1 MAKSETVLQS
11 VNPAT
16 GKTIRGYDA
25 MDDSDVAKLLDK
37 ADAAQRIWMKRSLS
51 ERAETLRHAA
61 SVLKN
66 RVDPCSRLMAEEMG
80 KPLSQGRAEMEKCAW
95 VCNYYADNAP
105 VFLKDEPVE
114 TGARKSYIHY
124 APLGL
129 VFAVMPWNF
138 PFWQVFRFAAGAVM
152 AGNGVALKHAE
163 NVTGCSLA
171 IEEIFRDAGFP
182 ENLFCSLPITRDSAG
197 AVIGHPA
204 VRAVTL
210 TGSVEAGRTVA
221 AMAGREMKKAVME
234 LGGSDPYIILPDAD
248 MDNAVAKCVGSRLLN
263 SGQTC
268 ISAKRFIVHKRIYE
282 EFTDRFVRAM
292 QSKTM
297 GHPLDDPDIGPQAR
311 GDLRDALHRQ
321 VVESLEQG
329 ASLLLG
335 GEIPPK
341 EGFFYPPTV
350 LSDVTRSMPV
360 FREETF
366 GPVAALIKADSE
378 TDAVEIANDSVYGL
392 GAAIFT
398 NDFEKGERI
407 AREEL
412 QAGSCFIND
421 FVKSDPRLPFG
432 GIKLSGYGR
441 ELSFHGVREFTN
453 IKTVY
458 STNPSSS

>member
-1 MAKSETVLQS
+1 MVTARTMLKS

-16 GKTIRGYDA
+16 GKTIRSYDA
-25 MDDSDVAKLLDK
+25 MDDSEVAKLLDK
-37 ADAAQRIWMKRSLS
+37 ADAAQRIWMKRSIY

-61 SVLKN
+61 SVLTS
-66 RVDPCSRLMAEEMG
+66 RRDPLSRLMAEEMG
-80 KPLSQGRAEMEKCAW
+80 KPLSQGRAEIEKCAW

-114 TGARKSYIHY
+114 TDAQKSYIHY

-138 PFWQVFRFAAGAVM
+138 PFWQVFRFAAGALM
-152 AGNGVALKHAE
+152 AGNGIVLKHAE

-171 IEEIFRDAGFP
+171 IEQIFKEAGFP
-182 ENLFCSLPITRDSAG
+182 ENLFCSLRITRDSAG
-197 AVIGHPA
+197 VVIGHPA
-204 VRAVTL
+204 IRAVTL

-221 AMAGREMKKAVME
+221 SMAGREMKKTVME

-282 EFTDRFVRAM
+282 DFTARFVQAM
-292 QSKTM
+292 KSKTM

-321 VVESLEQG
+321 VMESAGQG
-329 ASLLLG
+329 ARVLLG
-335 GEIPPK
+335 GEIPPGD
-341 EGFFYPPTV
+341 GFFYPPTV
-350 LSDVTRSMPV
+350 LSDVTRGMPV

-366 GPVAALIKADSE
+366 GPVAAVIKADSE
-378 TDAVEIANDSVYGL
+378 TDAIEIANDSVYGL

-398 NDFEKGERI
+398 DDIDKGERI

-412 QAGSCFIND
+412 QAGSCFVND

-441 ELSFHGVREFTN
+441 ELSVHGAREFTN

-458 STNPSSS
+458 STTPPSS